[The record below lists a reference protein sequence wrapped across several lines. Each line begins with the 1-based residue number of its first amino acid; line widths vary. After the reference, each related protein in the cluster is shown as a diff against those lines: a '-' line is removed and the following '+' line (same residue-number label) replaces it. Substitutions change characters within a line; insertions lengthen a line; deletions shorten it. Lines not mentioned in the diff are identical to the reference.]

1 MDEAAAA
8 ASTPTGRITT
18 PEEIAE
24 TVAFLAS
31 PGAGNLTGQAIVV
44 DGGALA

>member
-1 MDEAAAA
+1 MDAASAA